1 VTVRHVVV
9 IGAGV
14 AGLAAAY
21 ALRRADGELAI
32 TILEGSGRPGG
43 KLHTSPVAGVPVEA
57 GAEMFLARVPE
68 AVELA
73 AALDLPTTHPATTA
87 AGVVVAGQVRP
98 LPTGTVMGVP
108 ADPAAL
114 DGVLSPAGV
123 ARARA
128 ERPRPPLAPDAD
140 VPIGEYVADRLGHEV
155 VDRLVDPLLGG
166 VYAGHARALSLRA
179 TVPALATAAER
190 YPTLREA
197 AAAALPPARTD
208 PVFATVPGGLSRLVD
223 GLVAATSADLRLGLP
238 ARELHR
244 TPTGFRVV
252 AGPVPDP
259 TELHADAVVVA
270 VPARPASRLLVGVA
284 PVAATELAG
293 IEYASMAL
301 VTLALPAAAASRLT
315 GSGLLVP
322 AVENRVVKALTW
334 TSVKWAHLAAE
345 AGEYCFV
352 RASIGRHGEEAVLQR
367 DDAELVA
374 AARADLAALTGVD
387 AAPVDTRV
395 SRWGGALPQYAPGH
409 VDRVRRV
416 REAVAAVPGLA
427 VAGAAY
433 EGVGIPACL
442 RSGYAAATHLSP
454 QLSRSD

>member
-1 VTVRHVVV
+1 VSVRHVVV

-43 KLHTSPVAGVPVEA
+43 KLHTSPVAGIPIEA

-108 ADPAAL
+108 ADLAAL

-128 ERPRPPLAPDAD
+128 ERPRPPLAPDVD

-166 VYAGHARALSLRA
+166 VYAGHARGLSLRA
-179 TVPALATAAER
+179 TVPALASAAER
-190 YPTLREA
+190 YPTLHEA
-197 AAAALPPARTD
+197 AAAALPPARPD

-223 GLVAATSADLRLGLP
+223 GLVTAANADLRLSLP

-270 VPARPASRLLVGVA
+270 VPARPASRLLVEMA
-284 PVAATELAG
+284 PVAAAELAG

-301 VTLALPAAAASRLT
+301 VTLALPAAVASRLT

-322 AVENRVVKALTW
+322 AVENRMVKALTW

-345 AGEYCFV
+345 VGGYCFV
-352 RASIGRHGEEAVLQR
+352 RASIGRHGEEGVLQR

-416 REAVAAVPGLA
+416 REAVATVPGLA

-442 RSGYAAATHLSP
+442 RSGYAAATHLSS

>member
-1 VTVRHVVV
+1 MSVRHVVV

-21 ALRRADGELAI
+21 ALRRADGELAV

-87 AGVVVAGQVRP
+87 AGVVVAGRVRP
-98 LPTGTVMGVP
+98 LPAGTVMGVP

-128 ERPRPPLAPDAD
+128 ERPRPPLPPDVD
-140 VPIGEYVADRLGHEV
+140 VSIGGYVADRLGDEV

-166 VYAGHARALSLRA
+166 VYAGHARGLSLRA

-190 YPTLREA
+190 YPTLWEA

-208 PVFATVPGGLSRLVD
+208 PVFATVPGGLSRLVE
-223 GLVAATSADLRLGLP
+223 GLAAATGADLRLRLP

-270 VPARPASRLLVGVA
+270 VPARPASRLLTGVA
-284 PVAATELAG
+284 PVAAAELAG

-322 AVENRVVKALTW
+322 AVEDRVVKALTW
-334 TSVKWAHLAAE
+334 TSVKWAHL

-367 DDAELVA
+367 DDAELVT

-387 AAPVDTRV
+387 ATPVDSRV

-409 VDRVRRV
+409 LERVRRV

-442 RSGYAAATHLSP
+442 RSGYAAASHLSS
-454 QLSRSD
+454 QMSRSG